1 MTQPKRDTAR
11 DAPRETPPGNTA
23 SAGVDA
29 LIRRLRDEGVA
40 QGRAEATKIEQE
52 ARQMATRIRAE
63 AEIEAERLIAEA
75 RQEAAALKA
84 AGEDALRL
92 AMRDT
97 VLRMTAVLTRAVNEK
112 VQRLIT
118 TELER
123 EEFLQQLILEVARR
137 GRDEAGFEPGEAMEI
152 VLPRE
157 LIGIEELR
165 RNPLELREGS
175 LSHFVLAVA
184 SEVLEAGVH
193 FSVAEDEAHGIRLR
207 LLDKQIE
214 IDLTDEKVAE
224 VILAHLQPRFR
235 AILEGTVK

>member
-1 MTQPKRDTAR
+1 MNQTRRST
-11 DAPRETPPGNTA
+11 TPGNAT

-29 LIRRLRDEGVA
+29 LITRLRDEGVA
-40 QGRAEATKIEQE
+40 KGREEAARIEQE
-52 ARQMATRIRAE
+52 ATQAAARLRRE
-63 AEIEAERLIAEA
+63 AETEAERVLAEA
-75 RQEAAALKA
+75 RREAAALRT

-97 VLRMTAVLTRAVNEK
+97 VLQLKSVLTREVNEK
-112 VQRLIT
+112 VRRLIAK
-118 TELER
+118 ELER
-123 EEFLQQLILEVARR
+123 QEFLQQLILEVARR
-137 GRDEAGFEPGEAMEI
+137 AGDEAGVEAGDAMEI

-157 LIGIEELR
+157 LTDIEELR

-184 SEVLEAGVH
+184 RDVLGQGVH
-193 FSVAEDEAHGIRLR
+193 FTVADDDARGIRIR
-207 LLDKQIE
+207 LQDKHIE

-224 VILAHLQPRFR
+224 LILAHLQPRFR